1 MHKPL
6 RVLSSVAYHL
16 FASVLAAV
24 VMVPFF
30 WMIITSLKD
39 KGAMLTVPVQWI
51 PTSPNLLSFDKV
63 IHLFRFDTALLNSG
77 IVSVLATVITILSA
91 AMAAYGFAK
100 IEFRGREGL
109 FRIYLAT
116 MMIPFQVVL
125 IPLFLVMKE
134 LGLINSFAGLVIPSV
149 FNAFAIFMLRQQ
161 MMTIPN
167 DFIDA
172 AVLDGA
178 GQFKVFRM
186 IILPLTT
193 PTLITLGVITF
204 MGTWNDYLWPLVMLS
219 DRKKMTLPLVLNVLN
234 GQYTSDYNVLMA
246 GALISMAPILLLYL
260 VAQKYFKSGLQVGGI
275 KG

>member
-1 MHKPL
+1 MRKPL
-6 RVLSSVAYHL
+6 GVLSSVAYHL
-16 FASVLAAV
+16 FASVLAGI

-39 KGAMLTVPVQWI
+39 KGAMLTVPVEWI
-51 PTSPNLLSFDKV
+51 PTAPNLLSFDKV

-77 IVSVLATVITILSA
+77 IVSILATVITILSA

-186 IILPLTT
+186 IILPLTA

>member
-1 MHKPL
+1 
-6 RVLSSVAYHL
+6 
-16 FASVLAAV
+16 
-24 VMVPFF
+24 
-30 WMIITSLKD
+30 MIITSLKD
-39 KGAMLTVPVQWI
+39 KGAMLTVPVEWI
-51 PTSPNLLSFDKV
+51 PTAPNLLSFDKV

-77 IVSVLATVITILSA
+77 IVSILATVITILSA

-116 MMIPFQVVL
+116 MMSPFQVVL

-186 IILPLTT
+186 IILPLTA